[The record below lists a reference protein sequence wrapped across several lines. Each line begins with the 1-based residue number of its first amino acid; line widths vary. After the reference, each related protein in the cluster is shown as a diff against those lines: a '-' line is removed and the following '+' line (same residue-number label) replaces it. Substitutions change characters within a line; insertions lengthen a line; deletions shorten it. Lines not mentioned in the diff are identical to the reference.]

1 MKIVRPQIL
10 ILVAIFFAGFAFP
23 VDAQDGLHLNG
34 RDGDIFEARG
44 SDAAARGRAADLCKQ
59 LHPGPL
65 DSAIGRQRYPDWL
78 KALICAYIVADFR
91 TAPVRDAYIAG
102 VLTALR
108 AHSDGDW
115 KIENGDSIIHIVTDQ
130 PAYLKPVAKGLL
142 PTMVKTATLKRSL
155 RDPSKAAFG
164 MHASLFATPPLKA
177 GVKRDD
183 RDKRA
188 TKAET
193 AIQYILVYMLVADQ
207 LAGTKDALSKGAVLN
222 HFHAG
227 LTAFKSIMTEKAVPK
242 KDKLKVF
249 ALTFGP
255 RPAASSRTEAP
266 PYKRPNLSI
275 GKKVIELDVNPHD
288 RPVEIAKL
296 TKTRALGLTVPAP
309 TLEPGT
315 VKITPLLV
323 EPHKLE
329 SIEPRPRFEAQLTVS
344 IAVRTRFAAVIYPG
358 AVPNWKVKI
367 AIKNLNGIKRR
378 EFAIKVVG
386 TGGKDC
392 TAKIMEHEQ
401 HHADDQWDEWRKRVV
416 ESIEKDMQKLTF
428 ANLLSKKTT
437 IDTQRIDKIGDS
449 QSLQNLIV
457 KAEYV
462 FAKKHGSSV
471 SKARSELT
479 AKFRGSGLRK
489 YSREFDEAYRAKGDA
504 FHKQWKGIDENCEP
518 TTDAGKAVVGYGSYA
533 GK

>member
-44 SDAAARGRAADLCKQ
+44 SDAAARVRAADLCKQ

-177 GVKRDD
+177 GVRRDD

-188 TKAET
+188 AKAET
-193 AIQYILVYMLVADQ
+193 VIQYILVYMLVADQ

-222 HFHAG
+222 HFHTG

-242 KDKLKVF
+242 IDKLKVF

-255 RPAASSRTEAP
+255 RPAASSSNEAP

-296 TKTRALGLTVPAP
+296 SKTRALGLTVPAP

-329 SIEPRPRFEAQLTVS
+329 SIEPRPRFEAQITVS

-358 AVPNWKVKI
+358 AVPNWKVKRDQGSQRYQ
-367 AIKNLNGIKRR
+367 ATRVRDQGGWNGWKGLHRQDHGARAAPWRR
-378 EFAIKVVG
+378 SMGRVAEEG
-386 TGGKDC
+386 RG
-392 TAKIMEHEQ
+392 EY
-401 HHADDQWDEWRKRVV
+401 RKRYAETDVP
-416 ESIEKDMQKLTF
+416 
-428 ANLLSKKTT
+428 NLLSKKIT